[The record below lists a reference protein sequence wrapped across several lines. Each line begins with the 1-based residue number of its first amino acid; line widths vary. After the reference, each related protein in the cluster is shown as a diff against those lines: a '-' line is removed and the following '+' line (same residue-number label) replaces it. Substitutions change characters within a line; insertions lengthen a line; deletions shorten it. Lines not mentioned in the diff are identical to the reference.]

1 MKILLVCTL
10 LVFAAARDQTKP
22 DSSSPTDS
30 STASTSTDLS
40 SNETLQKSKEK
51 SMGGDET
58 NNKSTRKADEGRTR
72 GPQTDSDEGRTR
84 GPQTDSDE
92 VRRRGPQTDSDEGR
106 TLGPQTDSDE
116 GRTRGHIGTAETQQV
131 AGKPARDKDEAG
143 KSDSAHH
150 RPDSDDS
157 PVTDS
162 SVPEHYARQPVVI
175 FVSGE
180 YASSFLDPNTPEPST
195 PSTDK
200 GNDKQQSKKKDCE
213 DEQTGEDCEWEVS
226 PM

>member
-1 MKILLVCTL
+1 MKILLVFTL
-10 LVFAAARDQTKP
+10 LVFAAARGQTKP

-92 VRRRGPQTDSDEGR
+92 GRRR
-106 TLGPQTDSDE
+106 GPQTDSDE

-143 KSDSAHH
+143 KSDSAPH

-175 FVSGE
+175 FVPGE

-213 DEQTGEDCEWEVS
+213 DEQTGEDCELEVS
-226 PM
+226 PI

>member
-1 MKILLVCTL
+1 MKILLVFTL
-10 LVFAAARDQTKP
+10 LVFAAARGQTKP

-72 GPQTDSDEGRTR
+72 GPQTDSDEGR
-84 GPQTDSDE
+84 
-92 VRRRGPQTDSDEGR
+92 RR
-106 TLGPQTDSDE
+106 GPQTDSDE

-143 KSDSAHH
+143 KSDSAPH

-175 FVSGE
+175 FVPGE

-213 DEQTGEDCEWEVS
+213 DEQTGEDCELEVS
-226 PM
+226 PI